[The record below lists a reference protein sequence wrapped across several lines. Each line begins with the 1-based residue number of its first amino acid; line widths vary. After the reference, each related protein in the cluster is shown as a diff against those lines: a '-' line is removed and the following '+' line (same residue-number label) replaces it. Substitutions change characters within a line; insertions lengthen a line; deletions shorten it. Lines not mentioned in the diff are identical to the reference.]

1 MASAPSRR
9 AATALARAAM
19 ANGLPRHR
27 PWRARDPLEWTPAAA
42 ASFFSVPNLDDMC
55 AKTFSSTKTVRH
67 SPERLFQV
75 VADVDKYEDFV
86 PFCARSRVLRRVS
99 PANFEAE
106 LEIGFRLFNERY
118 VSDVTL
124 VDEGPGGRK
133 SVTAEAIA
141 GEGGV
146 KAGLFERLVSAWRFE
161 PGSRPGECVVRFDVD
176 FKVNSIIHAQA
187 VGLFFEEVSRMQI
200 DAFVERCEKLF
211 GKESHRVAPEATRAT
226 TSATPPTKSR
236 RRPNAPGAADAD
248 DARPSAD
255 DPLASRVAAA
265 FDHAAANPTRRDG
278 EDDDLDNPHPGLGLR
293 DFANACRE
301 LEGVDPFGAPTAA
314 RPLLCGALHVALDA
328 GETGRVPWSRAASAA
343 RLVERLANDG
353 DDGWTDGVRPS
364 DVAGIRKLLIDQL
377 KHLKRRMPNVARLA
391 SAQQQRV
398 LEGEIGDDDEGR
410 DFDILLE
417 TAMAD
422 VVVEHNINDVDRL
435 ARELASAL
443 GATEGVSVGGSAWAA
458 AARKKPD
465 LLSHRKL
472 EGILRFGVLTRLARA
487 GEPDGA

>member
-1 MASAPSRR
+1 M
-9 AATALARAAM
+9 
-19 ANGLPRHR
+19 
-27 PWRARDPLEWTPAAA
+27 
-42 ASFFSVPNLDDMC
+42 
-55 AKTFSSTKTVRH
+55 
-67 SPERLFQV
+67 
-75 VADVDKYEDFV
+75 
-86 PFCARSRVLRRVS
+86 
-99 PANFEAE
+99 
-106 LEIGFRLFNERY
+106 
-118 VSDVTL
+118 
-124 VDEGPGGRK
+124 
-133 SVTAEAIA
+133 
-141 GEGGV
+141 
-146 KAGLFERLVSAWRFE
+146 
-161 PGSRPGECVVRFDVD
+161 
-176 FKVNSIIHAQA
+176 
-187 VGLFFEEVSRMQI
+187 
-200 DAFVERCEKLF
+200 
-211 GKESHRVAPEATRAT
+211 
-226 TSATPPTKSR
+226 
-236 RRPNAPGAADAD
+236 
-248 DARPSAD
+248 
-255 DPLASRVAAA
+255 
-265 FDHAAANPTRRDG
+265 
-278 EDDDLDNPHPGLGLR
+278 
-293 DFANACRE
+293 
-301 LEGVDPFGAPTAA
+301 EGVDPFGPPTAA

-465 LLSHRKL
+465 LLSHHKL